1 MHAGLNICFVLQ
13 GIYNFLTLFH
23 ISSVVDPDSLNPDTD
38 PDVAFQ
44 VNLDPDT
51 DPGF

>member
-1 MHAGLNICFVLQ
+1 MHADFGYICFVQ
-13 GIYNFLTLFH
+13 GIHNFLILFH

-38 PDVAFQ
+38 PDPAFQ

-51 DPGF
+51 DPEF